1 MPYADELREEFPV
14 PILDGITPAV
24 RLAEALVTMGLK
36 TSKVCTWKYPQ
47 LQDVPGFE
55 FMKAAQRR

>member
-36 TSKVCTWKYPQ
+36 TSKVSTWKYPQ